1 MNIRSTSDAGI
12 PPVIRRHTLLL
23 FLVQAC
29 LSTGMS
35 TAAQLGSL
43 IVYKLSGTAALAGVP
58 TAITSLTVATVG
70 YPAGRFMD
78 RHGRRPG
85 LMLGFLVGILGAAFV
100 AVSVT
105 RQVLFAYFFGTM
117 VLAVSVAVGQLSRAA
132 AGDMYPT
139 ARRGQAVGMVV
150 AGGLVGGVVGPS
162 LVAYGD
168 GFASRI
174 GADPLAI
181 PWVFVIGAFVVAVVL
196 LARLRPDPREI
207 AQRLSE
213 YFPGV
218 DESGQTI
225 DATVHSIP
233 SVSRRAS
240 VTEIVTS
247 RPAQAAMVAMA
258 CAQAT
263 MNMMMAT
270 SSLMM
275 KFHGHS
281 IGTISLALMAHIFG
295 MFALSVPVGRLAD
308 RVGRRPVLIGGAL
321 LTASSGL
328 LFTLGVHL
336 AWVAATA
343 FYLVGFGWCLAFVSG
358 AALLSDLSGPL
369 TRARVLGLTDVLS
382 HVMAVVASVSS
393 GILLSRGGE
402 LTVGILAA
410 TLGSVP
416 LLAILRAGRTLEP
429 ISAPAPAAAEGGE

>member
-1 MNIRSTSDAGI
+1 MTGSGV
-12 PPVIRRHTLLL
+12 PPVIRRNTLLL

-29 LSTGMS
+29 LSTGLS

-58 TAITSLTVATVG
+58 TAITSLTIATVG
-70 YPAGRFMD
+70 YPAGQFMD

-105 RQVLFAYFFGTM
+105 RQVLFGYFFGAM
-117 VLAVSVAVGQLSRAA
+117 VLAVSAAVGQLSRAA
-132 AGDMYPT
+132 AADMYPT

-150 AGGLVGGVVGPS
+150 AGGLAGGIVGPA

-168 GFASRI
+168 RLAPWI
-174 GADPLAI
+174 GADPLAV
-181 PWVFVIGAFVVAVVL
+181 PWVFVLGAFALAVVL

-207 AQRLSE
+207 AQRLHE
-213 YFPGV
+213 YFPGI
-218 DESGQTI
+218 DQHGQAL
-225 DATVHSIP
+225 DATVHATPP
-233 SVSRRAS
+233 SSRLAS
-240 VTEIVTS
+240 VAEIVTS

-281 IGTISLALMAHIFG
+281 MSTISLALMAHIFG
-295 MFALSVPVGRLAD
+295 MFALSVPVGKLAD

-328 LFTLGVHL
+328 MFTLGVHL
-336 AWVAATA
+336 AWVAAAA

-369 TRARVLGLTDVLS
+369 TRARVLGVTDVFS
-382 HVMAVVASVSS
+382 HVIAIVASVSS

-402 LTVGILAA
+402 VTVGILAA

-416 LLAILRAGRTLEP
+416 LLAILRAGRTLTP
-429 ISAPAPAAAEGGE
+429 VAAPATAVSEGGE